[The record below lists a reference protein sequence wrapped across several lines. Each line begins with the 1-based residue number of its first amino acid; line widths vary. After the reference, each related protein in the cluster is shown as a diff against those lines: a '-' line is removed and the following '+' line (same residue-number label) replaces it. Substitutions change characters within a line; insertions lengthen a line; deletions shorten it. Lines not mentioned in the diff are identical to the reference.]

1 MVNNFLMGGKLGDFL
16 HSLFAVKHLNTS
28 ADVYMYDI
36 GWEFGINNTYEELRP
51 ILLNQNYIRSLS
63 ILTDYELD
71 PVQTST
77 NNTPV
82 RIKNSKLVNEGYVDL
97 GGYIRSPWLYKA
109 CWSELYA
116 NTFNFIIGNEYA
128 WITHNKID
136 ERFVGKVVIH
146 RRNNPARLNND
157 FPFNQIIE
165 QYGDDIIFVSSNE
178 DDYRAF
184 PHQHIPFVK
193 ITTLDEWF
201 TTINSCGLMIS
212 NLTSPAV
219 IAHALDVP
227 RLIELPNTL
236 DAIHCMGEEKYSTNV
251 NWYLSD
257 TQNTLYE
264 KILN

>member
-1 MVNNFLMGGKLGDFL
+1 MGGKLGDFL

-36 GWEFGINNTYEELRP
+36 GWELGIDITYAELKP
-51 ILLNQNYIRSLS
+51 ILLNQSYIRSLS
-63 ILTDYELD
+63 ILTDYTLD
-71 PVQTST
+71 PIQTPARST
-77 NNTPV
+77 PIQIHNTK
-82 RIKNSKLVNEGYVDL
+82 ILKEGYVDL
-97 GGYIRSPWLYKA
+97 GGYIRSRWLYKT

-116 NTFNFIIGNEYA
+116 NTFNFTIGNEYA
-128 WITHNKID
+128 WMTHNKID
-136 ERFVGKVVIH
+136 KRFIDKVIIH
-146 RRNNPARLNND
+146 RRNNPARLNDD
-157 FPFNQIIE
+157 FPFSQIME

-184 PHQHIPFVK
+184 PYQHIPFVK
-193 ITTLDEWF
+193 LNTLDEWF

-212 NLTSPAV
+212 NLTAPTV

-227 RLIELPNTL
+227 RIIELPNTL
-236 DAIHCMGEEKYSTNV
+236 DSMHCMGEEKHSSNID
-251 NWYLSD
+251 WYLSD